1 MRRFRFLAPG
11 VLFMIAALSACRG
24 APANGDAVSTPG
36 SPEPLADPTTVALE
50 ETLEVRETLSARAT
64 PTIAELTFPPAEI
77 SPALA
82 WRPPPYPVPWSIQ
95 AEDHFYLARPIP
107 SGDVNWPHPQ
117 FRYGNTYFG
126 EQPIH
131 TGVDLG
137 AEQGTPVLAAGSG
150 EVVWSGYGLYRGV
163 YDLTDPYGLAV
174 DIRHDF
180 GYQGQ
185 QLYTVYA
192 HLEKVYVW
200 EGQTVEMGE
209 VLGTVGSTGHSDG
222 PHLHFEVRLGEN
234 RYFSTRNPELWM
246 VPPEGWAVFAGLI
259 LDTYGRLL
267 PEQMVQIRS
276 ITTGERW
283 DVWTYAKET
292 IHPDEYYGENFVISD
307 LPAGPYEVRVDFVG
321 RAFTMQTYLNAG
333 QTNFVTFRGRHGFIP
348 EATPMS
354 PDLSR
359 PPY

>member
-1 MRRFRFLAPG
+1 MRSLRFLVPG
-11 VLFMIAALSACRG
+11 ILIMIAAISACQG
-24 APANGDAVSTPG
+24 APVSGDVVSTPG
-36 SPEPLADPTTVALE
+36 SPEPRPDPTAAALE
-50 ETLEVRETLSARAT
+50 ETLEVRETLSAKAT
-64 PTIAELTFPPAEI
+64 PTIAQLTFPPAKI

-82 WRPPPYPVPWSIQ
+82 WRPPPYPVPWSIRD
-95 AEDHFYLARPIP
+95 EDHFYFARPIP

-126 EQPIH
+126 EQPVH

-137 AEQGTPVLAAGSG
+137 AERGTPVLAAGSG

-163 YDLTDPYGLAV
+163 YDLSDPYGLAV
-174 DIRHDF
+174 ALRHDF
-180 GYQGQ
+180 GYQGE
-185 QLYTVYA
+185 QLFTVYA

-200 EGQTVEMGE
+200 EGQMVEMGE

-267 PEQMVQIRS
+267 PEQLVQIRS
-276 ITTGERW
+276 LTTGKRW

-321 RAFTMQTYLNAG
+321 REFSMQTYLYAG
-333 QTNFVTFRGRHGFIP
+333 QTNFVTFRGRYGFTP
-348 EATPMS
+348 EATPTS